1 MQRDT
6 LNYKPGEEYVELA
19 RRICEVSRYTLAEEF
34 RIMLDKRAAELP
46 GVQPVQLRTLTGAAI
61 QTEAVE

>member
-19 RRICEVSRYTLAEEF
+19 RSITEVSRYTLAEEF
-34 RIMLDKRAAELP
+34 RIMLDKRAVEL
-46 GVQPVQLRTLTGAAI
+46 GMQPVQLRTLTGAAI
-61 QTEAVE
+61 QLEAVQ